1 MNKFDLNNRVAVVT
15 GGAQGFGF
23 AITERFI
30 QSGAK
35 VIIWDID
42 KEAAEIALKKI
53 NSERCFYQI
62 VDVKNFE
69 GIIKNLNDIE
79 NNPIILYMKGTKERP
94 MCGFSA
100 RVVNTLNSH
109 SVVFQDINVL
119 EDPEI
124 RVRLSEY
131 SNWPTI
137 PQLFVNGELIGG
149 CDIVM
154 EMESKGELRDVLKKT
169 EA

>member
-1 MNKFDLNNRVAVVT
+1 MTLK
-15 GGAQGFGF
+15 
-23 AITERFI
+23 E
-30 QSGAK
+30 K
-35 VIIWDID
+35 II
-42 KEAAEIALKKI
+42 
-53 NSERCFYQI
+53 
-62 VDVKNFE
+62 
-69 GIIKNLNDIE
+69 NDIE

-100 RVVNTLNSH
+100 KVVNTLKIH
-109 SVVFQDINVL
+109 SVVFQDVNVL

-154 EMESKGELRDVLKKT
+154 EMDGKGELRDVLKKI
-169 EA
+169 

>member
-1 MNKFDLNNRVAVVT
+1 MTMK
-15 GGAQGFGF
+15 
-23 AITERFI
+23 E
-30 QSGAK
+30 K
-35 VIIWDID
+35 II
-42 KEAAEIALKKI
+42 
-53 NSERCFYQI
+53 
-62 VDVKNFE
+62 
-69 GIIKNLNDIE
+69 NDIE
-79 NNPIILYMKGTKERP
+79 NNSIILYMKGTQERP

-100 RVVNTLNSH
+100 RVVNTLNRH
-109 SVVFQDINVL
+109 SVVFQDVNVL

-154 EMESKGELRDVLKKT
+154 EMESKGELKDVLKKT

>member
-1 MNKFDLNNRVAVVT
+1 MTMK
-15 GGAQGFGF
+15 
-23 AITERFI
+23 E
-30 QSGAK
+30 K
-35 VIIWDID
+35 II
-42 KEAAEIALKKI
+42 
-53 NSERCFYQI
+53 
-62 VDVKNFE
+62 
-69 GIIKNLNDIE
+69 NDIE
-79 NNPIILYMKGTKERP
+79 NNSIILYMKGTQERP

-109 SVVFQDINVL
+109 SVVFQDVNVL

-154 EMESKGELRDVLKKT
+154 EMESKGKLKDVLKKA

>member
-1 MNKFDLNNRVAVVT
+1 MTLN
-15 GGAQGFGF
+15 
-23 AITERFI
+23 E
-30 QSGAK
+30 K
-35 VIIWDID
+35 II
-42 KEAAEIALKKI
+42 
-53 NSERCFYQI
+53 
-62 VDVKNFE
+62 
-69 GIIKNLNDIE
+69 NDIE
-79 NNPIILYMKGTKERP
+79 NNSIILYMKGTQEQP

-109 SVVFQDINVL
+109 SVVFQDVNVL

-154 EMESKGELRDVLKKT
+154 EMESKGELKDVLKKT